1 MLFKPV
7 AMGVSEGPAAQPGS
21 ATYWHRQTISSTKEV
36 PPVIRAVATAMAVE
50 GYPEKDRFGMRLALE
65 EALVNAIKHG
75 NQSDPTKR
83 VRVGYQVTAEGV
95 LVEVEDEGAG
105 FDARQVP
112 DPCAPENLE
121 RPGGRGLLLMRS
133 YMTWVRFNPC
143 GNCVTLYERRS
154 DSPGDRPADTPAHK
168 PPAQHGPSHRCSGA
182 PGRTKRNTE
191 RGGQRDR
198 PRGERRS
205 P

>member
-1 MLFKPV
+1 MWSKPL
-7 AMGVSEGPAAQPGS
+7 AMGVLEEPAEPPGR
-21 ATYWHRQTISSTKEV
+21 ALYWHRLTISSTKEV
-36 PPVIRAVATAMAVE
+36 PTVLQAVATVMAAE
-50 GYPEKDRFGMRLALE
+50 GYPEQDRFGMRLALE
-65 EALVNAIKHG
+65 EALVNAVKHG
-75 NQSDPTKR
+75 NQSDPTKC

-105 FDARQVP
+105 FDPRKVP

-154 DSPGDRPADTPAHK
+154 DGPGNHAADGPAWK
-168 PPAQHGPSHRCSGA
+168 PPAQHGHWHRCSGA
-182 PGRTKRNTE
+182 RGRKKRNTE
-191 RGGQRDR
+191 EED
-198 PRGERRS
+198 
-205 P
+205 